1 MFCVR
6 IDKQNQ
12 LSSVYIEEL
21 SQTPAARKVNRKSFV
36 SRCQTWSP
44 CQPDQTGPYRHWS
57 GYWSRYWSVVT
68 STGGARLVKTGP
80 LSYQQGADW
89 SRPVSRSHQRRDIG
103 VVNEVFREAGSLR
116 GVGRPQGPPPLQGA
130 PLASLPRYDVGQ
142 VHHGAVG
149 GVRLQPLSTNH
160 IPARKD
166 GSVRSCSS

>member
-21 SQTPAARKVNRKSFV
+21 SRTPAARKVNRKSFV

-80 LSYQQGADW
+80 LSYQRGADW
-89 SRPVSRSHQRRDIG
+89 SVTSTEGHRGRQRSLQRGGLPSRGRSASGAPSPPGGPPRLPP
-103 VVNEVFREAGSLR
+103 ALR
-116 GVGRPQGPPPLQGA
+116 CWSGPPRSGGRGPPPATLDQ
-130 PLASLPRYDVGQ
+130 S
-142 VHHGAVG
+142 H
-149 GVRLQPLSTNH
+149 T
-160 IPARKD
+160 
-166 GSVRSCSS
+166 